1 MTFKKNSIL
10 KLLNKFK
17 EGHSY
22 PQALE
27 FCNITSIWKW
37 KGSQNI
43 IDNYQGIIMDARC
56 TLKTESGTS
65 RRINIKKNSDPRIC
79 VGQPILHTSMDNLGQ
94 MSYED
99 EKLLYR
105 YKGIVAVP
113 SICMVDDIWSIQRS
127 QVNAVISA
135 FIEI

>member
-1 MTFKKNSIL
+1 
-10 KLLNKFK
+10 
-17 EGHSY
+17 
-22 PQALE
+22 
-27 FCNITSIWKW
+27 
-37 KGSQNI
+37 
-43 IDNYQGIIMDARC
+43 MDARC
-56 TLKTESGTS
+56 TLKTESGTT

-135 FIEI
+135 FIEILKNLNLVKRNAKEYMLYIYWKINNNDHFEMLYIHILYIFEVLSY